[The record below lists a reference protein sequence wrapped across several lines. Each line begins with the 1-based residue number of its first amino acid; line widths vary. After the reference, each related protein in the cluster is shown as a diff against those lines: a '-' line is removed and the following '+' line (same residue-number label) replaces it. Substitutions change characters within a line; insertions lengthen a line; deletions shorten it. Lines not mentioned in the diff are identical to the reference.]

1 MRIAIV
7 GAGALGRVYGVR
19 LALAGEDVRFVVR
32 PSRAASPEP
41 FILEQVNGDK
51 ERSVLDHPKLVTSV
65 PAANPRA
72 RQACA
77 PSTGEAMLNCSA
89 RHAGRSS
96 RNQAKPSAASAPSAN
111 AIEAS
116 QVDSQMHAASL

>member
-1 MRIAIV
+1 MSWPACTHS
-7 GAGALGRVYGVR
+7 
-19 LALAGEDVRFVVR
+19 
-32 PSRAASPEP
+32 PSRATTRVTKPSAP
-41 FILEQVNGDK
+41 V
-51 ERSVLDHPKLVTSV
+51 RSWARSGSQTTPSATVVAGSGSAPSSTKLVTSV
-65 PAANPRA
+65 PTASPRA

-77 PSTGEAMLNCSA
+77 PSMGEAMLNRSA

-116 QVDSQMHAASL
+116 QVDSQMPAMSL